1 MQRPEGSHMIKR
13 STIAASLSVLA
24 VGASAGSAFAGERTG
39 NGKPTPIRFTA
50 NSVCA
55 FSGQNDN
62 PTNPLDIPDA
72 GGVSQSYGQLGR
84 LGVIATFFDATP
96 ATFNPGDTGRGGSN

>member
-1 MQRPEGSHMIKR
+1 MIKR

-24 VGASAGSAFAGERTG
+24 VGASAGSAFAGELTG
-39 NGKPTPIRFTA
+39 NGKPTPIRTTA

-72 GGVSQSYGQLGR
+72 GGHSQSYGQLVR
-84 LGVIATFFDATP
+84 LGVVANFFDATP
-96 ATFNPGDTGRGGSN
+96 ATFNPGDTCRGGSN